1 MTIDQSNQENVLNDL
16 RDAMLHMYRLQAFI
30 NSIVILSDSD
40 SDLREDLRRTIGNDI
55 HLLASEGLDK
65 CLIILES
72 MEKISDKI
80 FKSMP
85 SKLPPQQ

>member
-1 MTIDQSNQENVLNDL
+1 MQEFQIDQSNQENVLNDL

-65 CLIILES
+65 CSLIVDALGKVIDDIGAS
-72 MEKISDKI
+72 QPA
-80 FKSMP
+80 P
-85 SKLPPQQ
+85 SQ